1 MFTSRFSE
9 LVYLVLTVGPLLAVY
24 IIGAVFAYTHRRWSP
39 QAAGL
44 VIAAVA
50 LLTFA
55 LIAQAVG
62 YAWLAT
68 YLEKNA
74 WSDEQM
80 MLALSA
86 FGFFT
91 SGVSAA
97 GIFLLILS
105 AFTERRHED

>member
-9 LVYLVLTVGPLLAVY
+9 LVYIVLTVGPLLAVY

-44 VIAAVA
+44 VIAAIV

-62 YAWLAT
+62 YAWLPT
-68 YLEKNA
+68 YFSKNG

-80 MLALSA
+80 MLTFTA

-97 GIFLLILS
+97 GVFLLILA
-105 AFTERRHED
+105 AFTERRREE